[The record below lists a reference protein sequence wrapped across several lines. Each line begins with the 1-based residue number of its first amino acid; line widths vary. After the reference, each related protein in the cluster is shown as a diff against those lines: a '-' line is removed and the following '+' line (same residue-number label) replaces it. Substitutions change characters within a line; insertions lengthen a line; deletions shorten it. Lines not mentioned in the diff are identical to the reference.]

1 MRELMNKAGEIG
13 QDNLIAGVFPP
24 AEITGI
30 KIAAGQ
36 GQLFRPFFLP
46 FPCDARICRAEV
58 SGDSVVYMAQEQA
71 LCGYAVR
78 FLHPG

>member
-24 AEITGI
+24 VEFTGV

-36 GQLFRPFFLP
+36 GALRRGTVLAEG
-46 FPCDARICRAEV
+46 DAQKRSDI
-58 SGDSVVYMAQEQA
+58 
-71 LCGYAVR
+71 R
-78 FLHPG
+78 FLAPLPLFNGDGTVKS